1 MKFVHFVVLLA
12 MHFVVLLAMPSPLH
26 QGIACA
32 NCSEVS
38 QLGPLNTYFKGH
50 FSGMSP
56 RQIIA
61 VRVRP

>member
-12 MHFVVLLAMPSPLH
+12 MSGPLH
-26 QGIACA
+26 QGIVAP

-50 FSGMSP
+50 FSGMST
-56 RQIIA
+56 RLIIA